1 MEQPEDQMRRAIG
14 TLLQS
19 DPLIKLLQ
27 EVRLGR
33 MKATDPGLRAV
44 TESWMAVYSQVLQ
57 SQPVSADLLPRL
69 DPTLGFRC
77 WSMPGCCPGTI
88 REPRSCA
95 NYFSAYR
102 ALLRDRGNPLHPA
115 DGLRHGP
122 TRADQSPAD
131 DSAGGWNI
139 RCAAVAS

>member
-14 TLLQS
+14 TVLQS

-57 SQPVSADLLPRL
+57 AQPVPAALLPRL
-69 DPTLGFRC
+69 DPTPRLQVLVDAGVLS
-77 WSMPGCCPGTI
+77 WDDPGTA
-88 REPRSCA
+88 S
-95 NYFSAYR
+95 
-102 ALLRDRGNPLHPA
+102 LRDVFQRLSAPA
-115 DGLRHGP
+115 
-122 TRADQSPAD
+122 T
-131 DSAGGWNI
+131 
-139 RCAAVAS
+139 

>member
-14 TLLQS
+14 TVLQS

-57 SQPVSADLLPRL
+57 AQPVPAELLPRL
-69 DPTLGFRC
+69 DPTPRLQVLVDAGVLS
-77 WSMPGCCPGTI
+77 WDDPGTA
-88 REPRSCA
+88 S
-95 NYFSAYR
+95 
-102 ALLRDRGNPLHPA
+102 LRDLFQRLSAPA
-115 DGLRHGP
+115 
-122 TRADQSPAD
+122 T
-131 DSAGGWNI
+131 
-139 RCAAVAS
+139 

>member
-14 TLLQS
+14 TVLQS

-57 SQPVSADLLPRL
+57 AQPVPAGSYLAWIRPSAA
-69 DPTLGFRC
+69 GVSRC
-77 WSMPGCCPGTI
+77 GVLSWDDPGTA
-88 REPRSCA
+88 S
-95 NYFSAYR
+95 
-102 ALLRDRGNPLHPA
+102 LRDLFQRLSAPA
-115 DGLRHGP
+115 
-122 TRADQSPAD
+122 T
-131 DSAGGWNI
+131 
-139 RCAAVAS
+139 